1 MPRYVTLVNWTP
13 EGISDFK
20 ETVDR
25 HEANEQRIAE
35 VGARFVD
42 AYWTLGD
49 HDLVIVIEA
58 PDDESAT
65 AALLMVGSAG
75 KIRTKTMRA
84 FTRDEMRAVIDK
96 AA

>member
-1 MPRYVTLVNWTP
+1 
-13 EGISDFK
+13 
-20 ETVDR
+20 
-25 HEANEQRIAE
+25 
-35 VGARFVD
+35 
-42 AYWTLGD
+42 
-49 HDLVIVIEA
+49 VIVIEA

-84 FTRDEMRAVIDK
+84 LTRDEMRAVIDK